1 MPIQTINL
9 GNYANDGT
17 GDDLRTAFE
26 KVNSNFELVGGTLGI
41 ITGANLGPT
50 TGNVGNLFAQR
61 NNDNLSLEFKTL
73 TSTDGSVEITA
84 TDTTVNLKGLSLL
97 ENDPNPS
104 LNADL
109 ELNGNNIIIGS
120 VGGGDVQTTV
130 FGIDIRTTN
139 ALIELLINSNSVTID
154 FGSFI
159 DGTVGTIDAPTVD
172 LNFNG
177 VLPDFSGFSVLDPS
191 GTNLDF
197 GAIV

>member
-17 GDDLRTAFE
+17 GDDLRTAFQ
-26 KVNSNFELVGGTLGI
+26 KVNDNFQLVGGTLGI
-41 ITGANLGPT
+41 INGE
-50 TGNVGNLFAQR
+50 NVGSGTGVFKNR
-61 NNDNLSLEFKTL
+61 NNDNLTLEFKTL
-73 TSTDGSVEITA
+73 TSTDGSIELTNTV
-84 TDTTVNLKGLSLL
+84 DTVNLKSLSKL
-97 ENDPNPS
+97 ENDPNPK

-130 FGIDIRTTN
+130 FGIDVRTTN
-139 ALIELLINSNSVTID
+139 ALIELLINSNSVDID

-159 DGTVGTIDAPTVD
+159 DGTIGTIDAPNID
-172 LNFNG
+172 LNMNG
-177 VLPDFSGFSVLDPS
+177 VEPDFAGFSVTDPS

-197 GAIV
+197 GSFV